1 MKKRPLEKRKGIDYM
16 LLCGVGALLIF
27 GLITLLQVLSD
38 SFDGTETTFQAVW
51 DRLNFSFFNR
61 QVGNILISLVV
72 AVPIALMDYEKYKPF
87 LKMAYVLN
95 VLLLAILLIAGK
107 TTRGIVGWY
116 TIGEGGSIRGFQ
128 PSEICKVTLILILS
142 KVGARAYDSH
152 GKLRFLDVVVLFALF
167 AVPFVLVV
175 LQPDF
180 GTAMVMLVVFVCI
193 VFALRIH
200 WTYIVGGATAACIS
214 LPLIYKFLLSSDQKA
229 RIRVF
234 LDPTLDPTGDGYNVL
249 HAKQVIGSG
258 GLWGKGYFTSG
269 TLTQSGYVPER
280 HTDFIFSGIVEGLG
294 FMGGLFLV
302 LLYALVLWRFF
313 VAAKGARDT
322 FGRCLCIGCAGMLGC
337 HVFENIGMNLGLMP
351 VTGIPLPFISY
362 GGSNMLAS
370 MLTVAIVFSVRYR
383 TFHRGQI

>member
-152 GKLRFLDVVVLFALF
+152 GKLRFVDVVVLFALF

-193 VFALRIH
+193 VFVLRIH
-200 WTYIVGGATAACIS
+200 WAYIVGGATAACIS

-313 VAAKGARDT
+313 VAAKGSRDT

>member
-152 GKLRFLDVVVLFALF
+152 GKLRFVDVVVLFALF

-200 WTYIVGGATAACIS
+200 WAYIVGGATAACIS

-313 VAAKGARDT
+313 VAAKGSRDT

>member
-72 AVPIALMDYEKYKPF
+72 AIPIALMDYEKYKPF

-152 GKLRFLDVVVLFALF
+152 GKLRFVDVVLLFALF

-313 VAAKGARDT
+313 VAAKGSRDT

>member
-313 VAAKGARDT
+313 VAAKGSRDT

>member
-72 AVPIALMDYEKYKPF
+72 AVPIALMDYEKYRPF

-152 GKLRFLDVVVLFALF
+152 GKLRFVDVVLLFALF

-200 WTYIVGGATAACIS
+200 WTYIVGGGAAACIS

-294 FMGGLFLV
+294 FMGGLFLM

-313 VAAKGARDT
+313 VAAKGSRDT

-337 HVFENIGMNLGLMP
+337 HVFENMGMNLGLMP

>member
-1 MKKRPLEKRKGIDYM
+1 MKKRPLEKRKGIDYI
-16 LLCGVGALLIF
+16 LLCGVGALLVF
-27 GLITLLQVLSD
+27 GLITLLQVLCD
-38 SFDGTETTFQAVW
+38 PFDGTETTVQDAW
-51 DRLNFSFFNR
+51 SRLNFSFFNR
-61 QVGNILISLVV
+61 QVGNILLSLAV

-87 LKMAYVLN
+87 LKAAYIVN

-107 TTRGIVGWY
+107 TTRGIAGWY
-116 TIGEGGSIRGFQ
+116 TIGEGSSIRGFQ
-128 PSEICKVTLILILS
+128 PSEICKVTLILMLA
-142 KVGARAYDSH
+142 KTGAKAYDSH
-152 GKLRFLDVVVLFALF
+152 GKLRFLDVVSLFCLF

-180 GTAMVMLVVFVCI
+180 GTAMVMMVVFVCV

-200 WTYIVGGATAACIS
+200 FAYILCGGAAACIS
-214 LPLIYKFLLSSDQKA
+214 LPLIYKFVLDNDQKA

-249 HAKQVIGSG
+249 HAKEVIGSG

-269 TLTQSGYVPER
+269 TLTQKGYVPER

-294 FMGGLFLV
+294 FMGGLLVV
-302 LLYALVLWRFF
+302 LLFALVLWRFF
-313 VAAKGARDT
+313 VAARDSRDT
-322 FGRCLCIGCAGMLGC
+322 FGRCLCIGAAGMLGC

-383 TFHRGQI
+383 TFRRGQI

>member
-1 MKKRPLEKRKGIDYM
+1 MKKQSLEKRKGIDYI

-38 SFDGTETTFQAVW
+38 SFDGTEATFQAVW

-152 GKLRFLDVVVLFALF
+152 GKLRFVDVVVLFALF

-313 VAAKGARDT
+313 VAAKGSRDT

-337 HVFENIGMNLGLMP
+337 HVFENMGMNLGLMP

>member
-72 AVPIALMDYEKYKPF
+72 AIPIALMDYEKYKPF

-152 GKLRFLDVVVLFALF
+152 GKLRFVDVVVLFALF

-313 VAAKGARDT
+313 VAAKGSWDT